1 MRFVPV
7 KSEDTQAL
15 LLTHKAR
22 EFLVRQQTQ
31 IVNAMRAHLGEFGIV
46 VPKGIQNVDR
56 LQAAAGNVPEAAR
69 SVLELLAAQ
78 LRDTCARIVD
88 VTKRIEAAQ
97 AEDAL
102 APRLATLPGIGALT
116 ASALAAT
123 TPEVDAFRSARDYAA
138 WLGLKPK
145 PQSTGGKERLGVRS
159 GRSPSPIGP
168 GPMAPRWTTVR
179 GLTDELRDRL
189 EVEAVQALGG
199 REFRSLDAP
208 LDHSPLTVD
217 QLQLDQAREE
227 LDVIQPF
234 SRILAGELVVFP
246 EEGRQLQGLQVMRE
260 QDLRGLGH
268 AAFPD
273 SRDM

>member
-1 MRFVPV
+1 MATVRATTGDAGAHHWARELAALGHEVRLMPPSYVKPYVKRGKTDQADAEARLGKRSPGRPCASRRRRASGTTPV
-7 KSEDTQAL
+7 KSAERQAAL
-15 LLTHKAR
+15 VNHKTR

-31 IVNAMRAHLGEFGIV
+31 TVNAIRAHLAEFGIV

-199 REFRSLDAP
+199 RE
-208 LDHSPLTVD
+208 
-217 QLQLDQAREE
+217 
-227 LDVIQPF
+227 
-234 SRILAGELVVFP
+234 
-246 EEGRQLQGLQVMRE
+246 
-260 QDLRGLGH
+260 
-268 AAFPD
+268 
-273 SRDM
+273 